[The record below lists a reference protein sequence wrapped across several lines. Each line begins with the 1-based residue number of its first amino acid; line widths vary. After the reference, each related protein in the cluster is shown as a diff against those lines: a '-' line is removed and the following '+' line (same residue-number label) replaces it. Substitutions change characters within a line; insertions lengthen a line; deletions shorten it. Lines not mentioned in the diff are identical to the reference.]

1 MSEQI
6 RKEFSSHEDYLVYQ
20 FEREEAI
27 IFKPEVIVEFK
38 DEERF
43 NLPEG
48 VSPIKNKGGDKM
60 KKTKSSKKRV
70 SKRRKLTPEER
81 NFCKK
86 LIKNKGYYLDKEIN
100 GKGIWGIG
108 PNAITLYDEVF
119 PAHEHHAHMRTHAG
133 KQYFHNYFKKINKPN
148 SFDDGV
154 ELAYKIVDK
163 YGKLGNWDD

>member
-1 MSEQI
+1 MS
-6 RKEFSSHEDYLVYQ
+6 KEIKREYDSHEDYLVQEYIK
-20 FEREEAI
+20 REEVMT
-27 IFKPEVIVEFK
+27 FKPEVIVEFK
-38 DEERF
+38 DEEL
-43 NLPEG
+43 NLPERA
-48 VSPIKNKGGDKM
+48 SLTNNKGGDKV
-60 KKTKSSKKRV
+60 KKPKSSKKI

-86 LIKNKGYYLDKEIN
+86 LIKNKGHYLDKEID

-133 KQYFHNYFKKINKPN
+133 KQYFHNYFKKINKSN

-154 ELAYKIVDK
+154 EFAYKIVDK